1 MTSTTGLAGFYVRL
15 ERTIDISCACGG
27 TVVIVGEAA
36 TSHTAS
42 MRCAGCD
49 RHRGWLPRTIASF
62 LSETARL
69 FGAPDEPFL
78 IRDASNLIGGKMK
91 RSQLYPSR
99 FVRHADLQG
108 RPQTVIIKDVTLEDV
123 GDDSKQKPVIR
134 FRGKEKGFVCN
145 ATNYDVI
152 AEAYG
157 DETDDWSGQPIEL
170 YPTRVPFKGQLTD
183 TIRVRVPQAK
193 PAPASKPVPDSAEP
207 NDEIP
212 F

>member
-1 MTSTTGLAGFYVRL
+1 
-15 ERTIDISCACGG
+15 
-27 TVVIVGEAA
+27 
-36 TSHTAS
+36 
-42 MRCAGCD
+42 
-49 RHRGWLPRTIASF
+49 
-62 LSETARL
+62 
-69 FGAPDEPFL
+69 
-78 IRDASNLIGGKMK
+78 MK

-193 PAPASKPVPDSAEP
+193 PAPASKPVPDLAEP